1 MSEQGIHL
9 NLMNQLRRH
18 EGLSLTLYKC
28 SGDPP
33 KQTIGFGRNIEDNGI
48 SEAEAEFMLM
58 NDLVACESELKDEG
72 WYNQLDET
80 RRAVVLNMAFNLGK
94 PKLLKFSKFIGRLSD
109 NDYEGASKEMV
120 TGSDGVSESK
130 WASQVGKRAY
140 ELADQM
146 RTGQW
151 QDV

>member
-1 MSEQGIHL
+1 MKERGIHL
-9 NLMNQLRRH
+9 NLLNQLRRH
-18 EGLSLTLYKC
+18 EGLRLDPYKC
-28 SGDPP
+28 SEGYL
-33 KQTIGFGRNIEDNGI
+33 TIGYGRNMETNGI
-48 SEAEAEFMLM
+48 SEAEAEFMLL
-58 NDLVACESELKDEG
+58 NDLLACESELKTEG

-94 PKLLKFSKFIGRLSD
+94 PKLMKFKKFIGALSND
-109 NDYEGASKEMV
+109 DYETASKEMV
-120 TGSDGVSESK
+120 TGSDGVSPSK
-130 WASQVGKRAY
+130 WASQVGSRAY

>member
-1 MSEQGIHL
+1 MKEQGIHL
-9 NLMNQLRRH
+9 NLLNQLRRH
-18 EGLSLTLYKC
+18 EGLRLDPYKC
-28 SGDPP
+28 SEGYL
-33 KQTIGFGRNIEDNGI
+33 TIGYGRNIETNGI
-48 SEAEAEFMLM
+48 SEAEAEFMLL
-58 NDLVACESELKDEG
+58 NDLLACESELKNEG

-94 PKLLKFSKFIGRLSD
+94 PKLMQFKKFIGALSD
-109 NDYEGASKEMV
+109 DDYETASKEMV
-120 TGSDGVSESK
+120 TGSDGVSPSK
-130 WASQVGKRAY
+130 WASQVGSRAY

>member
-1 MSEQGIHL
+1 MKEQGIHL
-9 NLMNQLRRH
+9 NLLNQLRRH
-18 EGLSLTLYKC
+18 EGLRLKPYHCSENFLSLGY
-28 SGDPP
+28 
-33 KQTIGFGRNIEDNGI
+33 GRNLETNGI

-58 NDLVACESELKDEG
+58 NDLIACESELKDEG

-94 PKLLKFSKFIGRLSD
+94 PKLMQFKKFIGALSD
-109 NDYEGASKEMV
+109 DDYETASKEIV
-120 TGSDGVSESK
+120 TGSDGVSPSK

>member
-1 MSEQGIHL
+1 MKEQGIHL

-18 EGLSLTLYKC
+18 EGLRLEPYKC
-28 SGDPP
+28 SEGYL
-33 KQTIGFGRNIEDNGI
+33 TIGFGRNLETNGI
-48 SEAEAEFMLM
+48 SEAEAEFMLL
-58 NDLVACESELKDEG
+58 NDLLMVEGELKDEG

-94 PKLLKFSKFIGRLSD
+94 PTLLKFKKFIGALSD
-109 NDYEGASKEMV
+109 DDYETASKEMV
-120 TGSDGVSESK
+120 TGSNGGESK

-146 RTGQW
+146 RTGEW

>member
-1 MSEQGIHL
+1 MKEQGIHL

-18 EGLSLTLYKC
+18 EGLRLEPYKC
-28 SGDPP
+28 SEGYL
-33 KQTIGFGRNIEDNGI
+33 TIGFGRNIETNGI
-48 SEAEAEFMLM
+48 SEAEAEFMLL
-58 NDLVACESELKDEG
+58 NDLLMVEGELKDEG

-94 PKLLKFSKFIGRLSD
+94 PTLLKFKKFIGALSD
-109 NDYEGASKEMV
+109 DDYETASKEMV
-120 TGSDGVSESK
+120 TGSNGGESK

-146 RTGQW
+146 RTGEW

>member
-1 MSEQGIHL
+1 MKEQGIHL
-9 NLMNQLRRH
+9 NLLNQIRRH
-18 EGLSLTLYKC
+18 EGLRLKPYHCSENFLSLGY
-28 SGDPP
+28 
-33 KQTIGFGRNIEDNGI
+33 GRNLDTNGI
-48 SEAEAEFMLM
+48 SEAEAEFMLL
-58 NDLVACESELKDEG
+58 NDLLMVEGELKDEG

-94 PKLLKFSKFIGRLSD
+94 PTLLKFKKFIGALSD
-109 NDYEGASKEMV
+109 DDYETASKEMV
-120 TGSDGVSESK
+120 TGSNGGESK

-146 RTGQW
+146 RTGEW

>member
-1 MSEQGIHL
+1 MTEQGIHL
-9 NLMNQLRRH
+9 NLLNQLRRH
-18 EGLSLTLYKC
+18 EGLRLKPYHCSENFLSLGY
-28 SGDPP
+28 
-33 KQTIGFGRNIEDNGI
+33 GRNLETNGI
-48 SEAEAEFMLM
+48 SEAEAEFMLS
-58 NDLVACESELKDEG
+58 NDLIACEKELKDEG

-94 PKLLKFSKFIGRLSD
+94 PKLMQFKKFIGALSD
-109 NDYEGASKEMV
+109 DDYETASKEMI

-140 ELADQM
+140 ELAEQM

>member
-1 MSEQGIHL
+1 MKEQGIHL

-18 EGLSLTLYKC
+18 EGLRLEPYKC
-28 SGDPP
+28 SEGYL
-33 KQTIGFGRNIEDNGI
+33 TIGFGRNIETNGI
-48 SEAEAEFMLM
+48 SEAEAEFMLL
-58 NDLVACESELKDEG
+58 NDLLACESELKDEG

-94 PKLLKFSKFIGRLSD
+94 PTLLKFKKFIGALSD
-109 NDYEGASKEMV
+109 DDYETASKEMV
-120 TGSDGVSESK
+120 TGSNGGESK

-146 RTGQW
+146 RTGEW

>member
-1 MSEQGIHL
+1 MKEQGIHL
-9 NLMNQLRRH
+9 NLLNQLRRH
-18 EGLSLTLYKC
+18 EGLRLDPCKC
-28 SGDPP
+28 SEGYL
-33 KQTIGFGRNIEDNGI
+33 TIGYGRNIETNGI
-48 SEAEAEFMLM
+48 SEAEAEFMLL
-58 NDLVACESELKDEG
+58 NDLVACESELKNEG

-140 ELADQM
+140 ELAEQM

>member
-9 NLMNQLRRH
+9 NLLNQLRRH
-18 EGLSLTLYKC
+18 EGLRLDAYKC
-28 SGDPP
+28 SEGYL
-33 KQTIGFGRNIEDNGI
+33 TIGFGRNLETNGI

-94 PKLLKFSKFIGRLSD
+94 PTLLKFKKFIGALSD
-109 NDYEGASKEMV
+109 DDYETASKEMV
-120 TGSDGVSESK
+120 TGSNGGESK

>member
-1 MSEQGIHL
+1 MTEQGIHL
-9 NLMNQLRRH
+9 NLLNQLRRH
-18 EGLSLTLYKC
+18 EGLRLEPYKC
-28 SGDPP
+28 SEGYL
-33 KQTIGFGRNIEDNGI
+33 TIGFGRNIETNGI
-48 SEAEAEFMLM
+48 SEAEAEFMLS
-58 NDLVACESELKDEG
+58 NDLIACEKELKDEG

-94 PKLLKFSKFIGRLSD
+94 PTLLKFSKFIGRLSD
-109 NDYEGASKEMV
+109 NDYEGASKEMI

-140 ELADQM
+140 ELAEQM

>member
-1 MSEQGIHL
+1 MTEQGIHL
-9 NLMNQLRRH
+9 NLLNQLRRH
-18 EGLSLTLYKC
+18 EGLRLEPYKC
-28 SGDPP
+28 SEGYL
-33 KQTIGFGRNIEDNGI
+33 TIGFGRNIETNGI
-48 SEAEAEFMLM
+48 SEAEAEFMLT
-58 NDLVACESELKDEG
+58 NDLIACENELKDEG

-94 PKLLKFSKFIGRLSD
+94 PTLLKFSKFIGRLSD
-109 NDYEGASKEMV
+109 NDYEGASKEMI

-140 ELADQM
+140 ELAEQM

>member
-1 MSEQGIHL
+1 MKEQGIHL
-9 NLMNQLRRH
+9 NLLNQIRRH
-18 EGLSLTLYKC
+18 EGLRLDPYKC
-28 SGDPP
+28 SEGYL
-33 KQTIGFGRNIEDNGI
+33 TIGFGRNLETNGI
-48 SEAEAEFMLM
+48 SEAEAEFMLL

-72 WYNQLDET
+72 WFNQLDET

-94 PKLLKFSKFIGRLSD
+94 PTLLKFKKFIGALSD
-109 NDYEGASKEMV
+109 DDYETASKEMV
-120 TGSDGVSESK
+120 TGSNGGESK

>member
-1 MSEQGIHL
+1 MKEQGIHL

-18 EGLSLTLYKC
+18 EGLRLEPYKC
-28 SGDPP
+28 SEGYL
-33 KQTIGFGRNIEDNGI
+33 TIGFGRNLETNGI
-48 SEAEAEFMLM
+48 SEAEAEFMLL
-58 NDLVACESELKDEG
+58 NDLLMVEGELKDEG

-94 PKLLKFSKFIGRLSD
+94 PTLLKFKKFIGALSD
-109 NDYEGASKEMV
+109 DDYETASKEMV
-120 TGSDGVSESK
+120 TGSNGGESK

-146 RTGQW
+146 RTGRW

>member
-1 MSEQGIHL
+1 MTDKGIHL
-9 NLMNQLRRH
+9 NLLNQLRRH
-18 EGLSLTLYKC
+18 EGLRLDPYKC
-28 SGDPP
+28 SEGYL
-33 KQTIGFGRNIEDNGI
+33 TIGYGRNIETNGI
-48 SEAEAEFMLM
+48 SEAEAEFMLL
-58 NDLVACESELKDEG
+58 NDLLACESELKNEG

-94 PKLLKFSKFIGRLSD
+94 PTLLKFKKFIGALSD
-109 NDYEGASKEMV
+109 DDYETASKEMV
-120 TGSDGVSESK
+120 TGSDGVSPSK

>member
-1 MSEQGIHL
+1 MKEQGIHL
-9 NLMNQLRRH
+9 NLLNQIRRH
-18 EGLSLTLYKC
+18 EGLRLKPYHCSQNYLSLGY
-28 SGDPP
+28 
-33 KQTIGFGRNIEDNGI
+33 GRNLDTNGI
-48 SEAEAEFMLM
+48 SEAEAEFMLL
-58 NDLVACESELKDEG
+58 NDLLMVEGELKDEG

-94 PKLLKFSKFIGRLSD
+94 PTLLKFKKFIGALSD
-109 NDYEGASKEMV
+109 DDYETASKEMV
-120 TGSDGVSESK
+120 TGSNGGESK

-146 RTGQW
+146 RTGKW

>member
-1 MSEQGIHL
+1 MKEQGIHL
-9 NLMNQLRRH
+9 NLLNQLRRH
-18 EGLSLTLYKC
+18 EGLRLEPYKC
-28 SGDPP
+28 SEGYL
-33 KQTIGFGRNIEDNGI
+33 TIGYGRNLETNGI
-48 SEAEAEFMLM
+48 SEAEAEFMLL
-58 NDLVACESELKDEG
+58 NDLLACESELKTEG

-130 WASQVGKRAY
+130 
-140 ELADQM
+140 
-146 RTGQW
+146 
-151 QDV
+151 

>member
-1 MSEQGIHL
+1 MTEQGIHL
-9 NLMNQLRRH
+9 NLLNQLRRH
-18 EGLSLTLYKC
+18 EGLRLKPYHCSENFLSLGY
-28 SGDPP
+28 
-33 KQTIGFGRNIEDNGI
+33 GRNLETNGI
-48 SEAEAEFMLM
+48 SEAEAEFMLS
-58 NDLVACESELKDEG
+58 NDLIACENELKDEG

-80 RRAVVLNMAFNLGK
+80 RRAVVLNMAYNLGK
-94 PKLLKFSKFIGRLSD
+94 PTLLKFSKFIGRLSD
-109 NDYEGASKEMV
+109 NDYEGASKEMI

-140 ELADQM
+140 ELAEQM

>member
-1 MSEQGIHL
+1 MKEQGIHL
-9 NLMNQLRRH
+9 NLLNQIRRH
-18 EGLSLTLYKC
+18 EGLRLEPYKC
-28 SGDPP
+28 SEGYL
-33 KQTIGFGRNIEDNGI
+33 TIGFGRNLETNGI

-58 NDLVACESELKDEG
+58 NDLLMVEGELKDEG

-94 PKLLKFSKFIGRLSD
+94 PTLLKFKKFIGALSD
-109 NDYEGASKEMV
+109 DDYETASKEMV
-120 TGSDGVSESK
+120 TGSNGGESK

-146 RTGQW
+146 RTGEW

>member
-1 MSEQGIHL
+1 MKEQGIHL
-9 NLMNQLRRH
+9 NLLNQLRRH
-18 EGLSLTLYKC
+18 EGLRLDPYKC
-28 SGDPP
+28 SEGYL
-33 KQTIGFGRNIEDNGI
+33 TIGYGRNIETNGI
-48 SEAEAEFMLM
+48 SEAEAEFMLS
-58 NDLVACESELKDEG
+58 NDLIACESELKDEG

-94 PKLLKFSKFIGRLSD
+94 PKLMQFKKFIGALSD
-109 NDYEGASKEMV
+109 DDYETASKEMV
-120 TGSDGVSESK
+120 TGSDGVSPSK
-130 WASQVGKRAY
+130 WASQVGSRAY

>member
-1 MSEQGIHL
+1 MKEQGIHL
-9 NLMNQLRRH
+9 NLLNQLRRH
-18 EGLSLTLYKC
+18 EGLRLKPYHCSENFLSLGY
-28 SGDPP
+28 
-33 KQTIGFGRNIEDNGI
+33 GRNLDTNGI
-48 SEAEAEFMLM
+48 SEAEAEFMLL

-94 PKLLKFSKFIGRLSD
+94 PNLLKFSKFIGRLSD
-109 NDYEGASKEMV
+109 NDYEGASKEMI

-140 ELADQM
+140 ELAEQM